1 MFKRI
6 ISLLL
11 MSFMLIPFLSGCFS
25 EPEESSAHNT
35 SDVTL
40 ESSEINEEP
49 MLKSF
54 YATEAMWGEGY
65 IVLAP
70 LKNSEESGNW
80 DVLYVNRFVDGEHC
94 PRLNEGE
101 VVEIV
106 YSGEIE
112 PKEKERVGFIE
123 NVHSI
128 TIKNDPRN
136 YDGID
141 YGVAIIREAISSTQI
156 DGIAGDN
163 TEPGKIVLTSF
174 DELNTLIGDAF
185 LGQMIMDE
193 PLTDIQKDSLSRVN
207 GRHRLLDAYDEEFFE
222 LYDLFM
228 IPIITGSGGDRF
240 DVTDISIDS
249 GICTVTYENIMQG
262 YTCDMANWIIT
273 VAIPKEVSASVT
285 EYKTFMP
292 KPEWYS

>member
-1 MFKRI
+1 MTI
-6 ISLLL
+6 
-11 MSFMLIPFLSGCFS
+11 MLIPFLSGCFS
-25 EPEESSAHNT
+25 EPEESTGADT
-35 SDVTL
+35 SDITP
-40 ESSEINEEP
+40 ESSEKYDEP
-49 MLKSF
+49 VLKSF
-54 YATEAMWGEGY
+54 FATEARWAQGY
-65 IVLAP
+65 VVFDP
-70 LKNSEESGNW
+70 LENSEEFENW
-80 DVLYVNRFVDGEHC
+80 DVLYVNRFIDGDPC
-94 PRLNEGE
+94 PGLNEGE

-123 NVHSI
+123 KVHSI

-163 TEPGKIVLTSF
+163 TEPGKIVITSF

-207 GRHRLLDAYDEEFFE
+207 SRHRLLDAYDEEFFE
-222 LYDLFM
+222 QHDLFM

-292 KPEWYS
+292 KPEWYP